1 MLSAAKASLAH
12 EPEIKARTEKR
23 APNQFDWPLAY
34 EAEALIRQHVEW
46 FCEKN
51 AFAKQLAARMR
62 AESGTDIFEW
72 TDYLTLP
79 FEERPKLLQ
88 VGLVAEEVA
97 ENGIGFTMSHPEATL
112 PTIRLLENNSPSI
125 LALRPEFVADFIAA
139 QRLASEPEGEP
150 FSRFR
155 RVVVAAEN
163 GTRLEAIERHAYRG
177 FNLKALESNEVKA
190 ILKARE
196 LWFTRPRY
204 FEKDAEGVSAANRT
218 LDRVLELVNAD
229 VACDLFFEAER
240 HYWENRNR
248 AAQIQKHRQ
257 DILGLGWGN
266 HDHHTFRS
274 SREHF

>member
-1 MLSAAKASLAH
+1 MDGL
-12 EPEIKARTEKR
+12 
-23 APNQFDWPLAY
+23 FDI
-34 EAEALIRQHVEW
+34 AL
-46 FCEKN
+46 
-51 AFAKQLAARMR
+51 
-62 AESGTDIFEW
+62 
-72 TDYLTLP
+72 
-79 FEERPKLLQ
+79 EERPKLLQ

-163 GTRLEAIERHAYRG
+163 GTRLEAIERHPTADLIRSSR
-177 FNLKALESNEVKA
+177 NNEVKA

-204 FEKDAEGVSAANRT
+204 FEKDAEGVSAPIARWT
-218 LDRVLELVNAD
+218 ECWSWLTRM
-229 VACDLFFEAER
+229 
-240 HYWENRNR
+240 
-248 AAQIQKHRQ
+248 
-257 DILGLGWGN
+257 
-266 HDHHTFRS
+266 
-274 SREHF
+274 